1 MIKRLATLL
10 LVAFIGTL
18 ALTGC
23 TDITKSSKYETYKIK
38 YLVNTTNVEGD
49 VTDKLEGLKNAISDR
64 IYTFEV
70 ADVSLELSNEDDKNY
85 LNIELGT
92 IDDINEIMSKI
103 EANTQLKLKKQFKD
117 ESDYSA
123 DLKARAEGILNQ
135 LKEGADFET
144 TAQNIVLEDPARSM
158 YVGGGE
164 FMYRDEIKDVFA
176 EKLFEMEPGEI
187 SEELIEYTEQ
197 PSPLMPPIEVVSIAK
212 LFDKKE
218 VERVTEYKKEVEVSH
233 ILIAY
238 EGAMRAATDI
248 IRTQEEAKALA
259 DEVYTKATEGQDFAA
274 LAREYSDD
282 SSNSQSGG
290 VLQMPAGQG
299 TYVEQFETAALALEE
314 VGQIS
319 EVTETP
325 FGYHIIK
332 ANSITPASE
341 DRTMEEQVK
350 FGVLF
355 FALTPAEWEPLD
367 FDGENL
373 VSVDTRY
380 DESYDPY
387 LILNFNE
394 EGKEALK
401 NLTTDNMDNIVGIFI
416 GNQLITSFTVKE
428 VNYDGTLKIL
438 KPATTQEAD
447 TLKEM
452 FLTEPLS
459 LPIIF
464 QESEQLEQE

>member
-1 MIKRLATLL
+1 MLKRFATLL
-10 LVAFIGTL
+10 LVTLIGTI

-23 TDITKSSKYETYKIK
+23 TDITKSSKYETHKLT

-49 VTDKLEGLKNAISDR
+49 VSTQLENLKNVISNR
-64 IYTFEV
+64 ISNYEI
-70 ADVSLELSNEDDKNY
+70 ANVSLELSEEDGKNH
-85 LNIELGT
+85 LIITFGT
-92 IDDINEIMSKI
+92 IDDINEITSKI
-103 EANTQLKLKKQFKD
+103 EANTELILKKQFKD
-117 ESDYSA
+117 ESDYA
-123 DLKARAEGILNQ
+123 TDLKAKAEDVLTQ

-144 TAQNIVLEDPARSM
+144 TAQNIVLEDQTRAM
-158 YVGGGE
+158 YVGGD

-218 VERVTEYKKEVEVSH
+218 VERVTEYDKEVEVSH
-233 ILIAY
+233 VLIAY
-238 EGAMRAATDI
+238 EGAMRAATEI
-248 IRTQEEAKALA
+248 TRTQEEAKTLA
-259 DEVYTKATEGQDFAA
+259 DEVLAKANEGQDFAE
-274 LAREYSDD
+274 LAREYSND

-290 VLQMPAGQG
+290 VLQIPAGQG
-299 TYVEQFETAALALEE
+299 TYVEQFEIAALALEE
-314 VGQIS
+314 EGQIS

-332 ANSITPASE
+332 ANTVTPASE
-341 DRTMEEQVK
+341 DRVMEEQVN

-355 FALTPAEWEPLD
+355 FALTPAEWKTLE
-367 FDGENL
+367 FDGETL
-373 VSVDTRY
+373 VSVDIRY

-416 GNQLITSFTVKE
+416 GNQLVTSFTVKE
-428 VNYDGTLKIL
+428 VNQEGTLKIL

-447 TLKEM
+447 MLQEV
-452 FLTEPLS
+452 FLTEPLP